1 MYSHSIEKILKR
13 KKIEPGDQIR
23 VFKGKNVYTG
33 TLMPKTETS
42 DANSIILKLST
53 GYNIGIGM
61 KFKIEKTGGKAAQ
74 GKLLSQEIEFDPKKP
89 TISILHTG
97 GTIAARVD
105 YRTGGVVSAFSPEDL
120 LTMFP
125 ELKEI
130 ANTRTR
136 LVKQIFSEEMNPAH
150 YQIIA
155 KEIAREIKSG
165 VDGII
170 IGHGTD
176 TLHYT
181 SAMLSFMLQDLPIP
195 VILVGAQ
202 RSSDRG
208 SSDAAMNLVCAAK
221 FIAKTD
227 FSGVGVCMHA
237 TPSDEACWIL
247 HGCKVRKMH
256 TSKRD
261 AFQPV
266 GATPVAKVGY
276 LNDEIEFYQDYKRR
290 DKKRQLVLKDSIEP
304 KVALIKSHPG
314 INPKLIEIL
323 TQEKYRGLLL
333 EGTGLGHTPANE
345 IDEFTAQNKR
355 FFDNI
360 RRFIHAGGVAAMASQ
375 TIYGRVNMN
384 VYSTGRDLLSIGVV
398 PCEDMTPETAFVKL
412 MWACGQS
419 TDVKRVKELMETNI
433 AGEISERREE

>member
-1 MYSHSIEKILKR
+1 MYSHSIEKILKK

-23 VFKGKNVYTG
+23 VFKEKNVYAG

-42 DANSIILKLST
+42 DANSIIIKLST

-61 KFKIEKTGGKAAQ
+61 KFKIEKTGGKAVQ

-136 LVKQIFSEEMNPAH
+136 LVKQIFSEEMHPAH

-181 SAMLSFMLQDLPIP
+181 SAMLSFMLQDVPIP

-208 SSDAAMNLVCAAK
+208 SSDAAMNLICAAK

-266 GATPVAKVGY
+266 GAMPVAKVGY
-276 LNDEIEFYQDYKRR
+276 LNDEIEFYQGYKRR
-290 DKKRQLVLKDSIEP
+290 DKKRPLVLKDNIEP

-314 INPKLIEIL
+314 ISPKLIEIL

-345 IDEFTAQNKR
+345 IDEFTASNKR

-398 PCEDMTPETAFVKL
+398 PCEDMTSETAFVKL

-419 TDVKRVKELMETNI
+419 TDAKKVKELMATNI